1 MLSKHHSEMR
11 QETFDLSHVWSSSFN
26 TRLYTPI
33 NSGHRLLH
41 AGLVSSRLPYLT
53 SMNEDV
59 LVDPDY
65 ATEPEEVVQRLTRQ
79 RGSFNV

>member
-1 MLSKHHSEMR
+1 MSSEYHSEMR
-11 QETFDLSHVWSSSFN
+11 REAFGLSHVWSSSFS

-33 NSGHRLLH
+33 NSGHHLLH

-53 SMNEDV
+53 STNEDA

-65 ATEPEEVVQRLTRQ
+65 ATEPEEVFQRLARQ